1 MSAQSP
7 HPTPDDAQPD
17 ASRDEG
23 LTPPADPWSSSD
35 PLSAPDPFFTAP
47 ASPASDPLAT
57 ATPPPVRPSAPVA
70 DAQPPSSTPLPPSAS
85 LPPLLPSA
93 APLPSAYTP
102 PPAQPSPYGTTPPGP
117 QVYPPQA
124 YPAPAPAYPT
134 YPAQGYPGAAPGAV
148 QGYPGAASGAAQ
160 GYPGAAPGVA
170 PGYPGAAPGYPGAAP
185 NYNGTQAP
193 YYYPQ
198 AYPAGPIRSLRVPA
212 GLAIAGLAL
221 ALVFGFLLEIMDF
234 VVGDGLTSAG
244 VDGLGAAAGVG
255 YLIAFIFTIVTFMVW
270 LHRASTNL
278 WNTGH
283 GMKWR
288 PGWTIGG
295 WFIPFA
301 NLVIPLLVFREVDRE
316 THDHGSGLFA
326 TWAVA
331 WILTPILERVGQVP
345 GTLLSASSGVALL
358 VSGVAAIFLIRRI
371 TDGQEQRFLQSQPN

>member
-1 MSAQSP
+1 M
-7 HPTPDDAQPD
+7 
-17 ASRDEG
+17 
-23 LTPPADPWSSSD
+23 
-35 PLSAPDPFFTAP
+35 
-47 ASPASDPLAT
+47 
-57 ATPPPVRPSAPVA
+57 PPPE
-70 DAQPPSSTPLPPSAS
+70 
-85 LPPLLPSA
+85 
-93 APLPSAYTP
+93 
-102 PPAQPSPYGTTPPGP
+102 QPSPYGTTPPGP
-117 QVYPPQA
+117 QA
-124 YPAPAPAYPT
+124 YPAPAYPT
-134 YPAQGYPGAAPGAV
+134 YPAQGYPGAASGAV
-148 QGYPGAASGAAQ
+148 QGYPGAASGAVQGYPGAASGAVQGYPGAASGAVQGYPGAASGVAQGYPGAASGVAQGYPGAASGAVQ
-160 GYPGAAPGVA
+160 GYPGAAPGAVQ
-170 PGYPGAAPGYPGAAP
+170 GYPGAAP

-198 AYPAGPIRSLRVPA
+198 AYPAGPIKSLRVPA
-212 GLAIAGLAL
+212 GLAIAGLVL

-234 VVGDGLTSAG
+234 VVGDGPTSAG
-244 VDGLGAAAGVG
+244 VDGIGAAAGVG

-331 WILTPILERVGQVP
+331 WILTPILERVGQAP
-345 GTLLSASSGVALL
+345 GTLLSASSGVALM